1 MKDIST
7 YAIKLVLGIL
17 AAVILFHVCIMLK
30 IIPYQITW
38 GGRLKSDAEM
48 YVFESISILIN
59 LFLSLV
65 LCMNGDYISYK
76 FSDKFITVVLWFFVI
91 LFAANTLGN
100 LFAKTNLEKTFALLT
115 LISSFLLWQI
125 VRSKKEQ

>member
-1 MKDIST
+1 MKYIST
-7 YAIKLVLGIL
+7 HAIKLVLGIL
-17 AAVILFHVCIMLK
+17 IAVILFHVCIMLK